1 LTPRKVSTFPRPG
14 HFHVSAGEARARG
27 SRTEQQSALA
37 SARDSHFVPSH
48 HGRCSWPGYPAWRR
62 WFQTCGAAGAL
73 SYLLAGTRQDATAC
87 PGGGV
92 SPITTDMPGE
102 WWQPAARLRA
112 RRSGSDCCAG
122 VGSLRMSAR
131 RHVLEAQ
138 PGPTAAKL
146 LPRRRTT
153 TVTWRQAWNIGPD
166 DGRPWTILDGLPM
179 PTDLMVRRPS
189 WRLPPCPPRAR
200 KEGHLRRFTVSHGAT
215 GSALDLCSRRSSGCG
230 HYLCKQGV
238 RGSSLSSSTRQN
250 VSGKDHPLP
259 V

>member
-1 LTPRKVSTFPRPG
+1 MFPQVKPAHRGAEQSSRAHWRAPVIPTSFPAATAAAPG
-14 HFHVSAGEARARG
+14 
-27 SRTEQQSALA
+27 
-37 SARDSHFVPSH
+37 
-48 HGRCSWPGYPAWRR
+48 PGTRH
-62 WFQTCGAAGAL
+62 GAAGSRPPGPQQPSAAF
-73 SYLLAGTRQDATAC
+73 SLAPVKTPRH
-87 PGGGV
+87 
-92 SPITTDMPGE
+92 
-102 WWQPAARLRA
+102 ARVA
-112 RRSGSDCCAG
+112 GCRRSRLICRGSGGRQQPGHPAQRSGIDCCAG
-122 VGSLRMSAR
+122 VASLRMSAR

-166 DGRPWTILDGLPM
+166 DGRPWTILDGLAM